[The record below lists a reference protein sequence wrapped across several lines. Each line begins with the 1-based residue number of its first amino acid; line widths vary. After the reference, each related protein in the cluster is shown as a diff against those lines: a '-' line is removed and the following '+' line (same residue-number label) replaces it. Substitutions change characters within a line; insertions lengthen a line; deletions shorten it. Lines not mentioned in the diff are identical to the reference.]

1 MKVTKANQFDIVGIK
16 TRTSNDGNAAKDI
29 PALWKRFMEENIMNR
44 IPNKD
49 GHTIFCLYTN
59 YESDHLHPYDVVLG
73 CKVKNTDNIPEG
85 FTHLN
90 VPATEN
96 AHFLAKGNI
105 EQGEAVIATWMEVWK
120 SDLNRTYS
128 VDYEVYDERSADLK
142 NAEVDIFIALKS

>member
-1 MKVTKANQFDIVGIK
+1 MKVTKANQFDIE
-16 TRTSNDGNAAKDI
+16 
-29 PALWKRFMEENIMNR
+29 RFMEENIMNR

-96 AHFLAKGNI
+96 FLAKGNI